1 MGVDIRSIILLLV
14 SVYIQGNIRPCVLG
28 TAGTL
33 IVSQLTYVKLNK
45 IPNIDIYFRMPTI
58 CFPGAVV
65 VFNGFCPSLCFD
77 VRWRTEEQKGVASD
91 WSRLASDWLR
101 QIMWSLIPLMFRL

>member
-33 IVSQLTYVKLNK
+33 IVNQLTYVKLNK

-58 CFPGAVV
+58 CFLGAVV

-91 WSRLASDWLR
+91 RSRQASDWLR
-101 QIMWSLIPLMFRL
+101 QIMWSLIPLMSRL

>member
-28 TAGTL
+28 TAGTR

-45 IPNIDIYFRMPTI
+45 IPNIDIYFRMPTF

-65 VFNGFCPSLCFD
+65 VFNSFCPSLCFD
-77 VRWRTEEQKGVASD
+77 VRWRTEKQKGVA
-91 WSRLASDWLR
+91 
-101 QIMWSLIPLMFRL
+101 LIG

>member
-14 SVYIQGNIRPCVLG
+14 SVFIQGNIRPCVPG

-77 VRWRTEEQKGVASD
+77 ARWRTEEQEGVKI
-91 WSRLASDWLR
+91 R
-101 QIMWSLIPLMFRL
+101 QISVTMAKFARQNPLSI